1 MCILRK
7 KAGDFAPERGIV
19 AMRWRGQRESE
30 NVEDRRDEGGG
41 FGFPFPGGGGGRFP
55 SGGGGG
61 GGIGILGLLILLG
74 LMFFFGLDPRV
85 IMQPGGPGGG
95 PGGDE
100 TNFPD
105 IRLPQERPDTTNF
118 PVPGQQGS
126 PIERP
131 QTTSE
136 DDLKQFVAVVLA
148 DTEDVWR
155 DLFARYGQRYS
166 DPKLVLFSGG
176 VRSACGIGMAQMG
189 PFYCP
194 YDEKVYI
201 DLDFYGDLKNRFGAP
216 GDMAQAYV
224 IAHEIG
230 HHVQKLLGIADQV
243 EALKQR
249 MGQTQANALQVR
261 MELQADCFAGIWAN
275 RAQDSKDII
284 EPGDIE
290 DALRAASA
298 IGDDR
303 IQKQTE
309 GYVVPDAFTHGSSEQ
324 RVRWFKRGYQ
334 SGKLDACDTFNADD
348 I

>member
-1 MCILRK
+1 
-7 KAGDFAPERGIV
+7 
-19 AMRWRGQRESE
+19 MRWRGQRESE

-155 DLFARYGQRYS
+155 DLFARYGERYS

-284 EPGDIE
+284 EPGDID

-303 IQKQTE
+303 IQKQTQ

-348 I
+348 L

>member
-1 MCILRK
+1 
-7 KAGDFAPERGIV
+7 
-19 AMRWRGQRESE
+19 MRWRGQRESE

-136 DDLKQFVAVVLA
+136 EDLKQFVAVVLA

-155 DLFARYGQRYS
+155 DLFARYGERYS

-284 EPGDIE
+284 EPGDID

-303 IQKQTE
+303 IQKQTQ

-348 I
+348 L

>member
-1 MCILRK
+1 
-7 KAGDFAPERGIV
+7 
-19 AMRWRGQRESE
+19 MRWRGQRESE

-55 SGGGGG
+55 SGGGRG

-105 IRLPQERPDTTNF
+105 IRLPQECPDTTNF

-136 DDLKQFVAVVLA
+136 EDLKQFVAVVLA

-155 DLFARYGQRYS
+155 DLFARYGERYS

-284 EPGDIE
+284 EPGDID

-303 IQKQTE
+303 IQKQTQ

-334 SGKLDACDTFNADD
+334 SGKLDACDTFNSDD